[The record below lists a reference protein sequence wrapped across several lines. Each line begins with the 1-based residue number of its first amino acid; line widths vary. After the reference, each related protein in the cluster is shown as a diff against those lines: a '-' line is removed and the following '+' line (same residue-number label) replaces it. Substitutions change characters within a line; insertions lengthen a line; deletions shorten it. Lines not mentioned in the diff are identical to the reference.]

1 MPRLLGYEL
10 EQDFDI
16 DKENR
21 RNRLWWPF
29 LAGTVLCFGYDFLN
43 LPFSLQIFQG
53 FVATWMFYGE
63 NFYVRNK
70 GHFRGFWRWKVI
82 LLTAPN
88 HTFYLAGVFWADH
101 AFPGPMKKAI
111 VFVPVLAVG
120 VVIETYWIQKI
131 IKRAELSNTKDA
143 GAPST

>member
-1 MPRLLGYEL
+1 
-10 EQDFDI
+10 
-16 DKENR
+16 
-21 RNRLWWPF
+21 
-29 LAGTVLCFGYDFLN
+29 LAVEGD
-43 LPFSLQIFQG
+43 PADRPDPHI
-53 FVATWMFYGE
+53 
-63 NFYVRNK
+63 
-70 GHFRGFWRWKVI
+70 
-82 LLTAPN
+82 
-88 HTFYLAGVFWADH
+88 YLAGVFWADH

>member
-1 MPRLLGYEL
+1 
-10 EQDFDI
+10 
-16 DKENR
+16 
-21 RNRLWWPF
+21 
-29 LAGTVLCFGYDFLN
+29 LN

-70 GHFRGFWRWKVI
+70 GHLRSFWLWTVI
-82 LLTAPN
+82 LLTAPI
-88 HTFYLAGVFWADH
+88 H

-131 IKRAELSNTKDA
+131 IKRVELSNTKDA